1 MCIEEISPRGNSL
14 LLLALAGL
22 PAHLEIKAK
31 YFRYLEI
38 KIRLSVSS
46 YSQRRR
52 VLAHRELDLLPD
64 GGGELVPGGDAAYHR
79 PSLLII

>member
-1 MCIEEISPRGNSL
+1 MCTEEISPRGNSL
-14 LLLALAGL
+14 LLLTLAGL

-31 YFRYLEI
+31 YYRYLEI
-38 KIRLSVSS
+38 KIRLST

-64 GGGELVPGGDAAYHR
+64 GGGELVLGGDAAYHR
-79 PSLLII
+79 PSLPII

>member
-1 MCIEEISPRGNSL
+1 MSFIKNSIF
-14 LLLALAGL
+14 GINRD
-22 PAHLEIKAK
+22 PCLEINIT
-31 YFRYLEI
+31 YIL
-38 KIRLSVSS
+38 RLST

-64 GGGELVPGGDAAYHR
+64 GGGELVLGGDAAYHR